1 MKIRTLMILTSVVA
15 LVIAVAAIVVLAAAT
30 ITMNRA
36 VAKSEVADGLVQ
48 TAFLKLAVR
57 SEYLQYHEDRAAAQW
72 RVLNGRTASLLRRA
86 LKEFKDPQTRK
97 KLEALIT
104 DTAEVGPLFSQV
116 VENWDSFSQGRIDKQ
131 SFTAIENRFVGR
143 LTFKA

>member
-15 LVIAVAAIVVLAAAT
+15 LAIAVAAIVVLAAAT

-36 VAKSEVADGLVQ
+36 VARSEVADGLVQ

-72 RVLNGRTASLLRRA
+72 RVLNGRTANLLRRA
-86 LKEFKDPQTRK
+86 LKEFKGPQTRK

-104 DTAEVGPLFSQV
+104 DTA
-116 VENWDSFSQGRIDKQ
+116 
-131 SFTAIENRFVGR
+131 
-143 LTFKA
+143 